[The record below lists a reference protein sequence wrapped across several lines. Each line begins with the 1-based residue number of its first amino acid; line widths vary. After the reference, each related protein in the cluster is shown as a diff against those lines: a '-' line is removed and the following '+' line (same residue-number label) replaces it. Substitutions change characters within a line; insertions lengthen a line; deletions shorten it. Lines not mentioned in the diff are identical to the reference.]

1 MVDEKPL
8 SESQCF
14 VNSNRSSRANVISP
28 EVMSPETLRVS
39 RPTEMRE
46 ENRETTYHQ
55 LMWYKVTL
63 TLKMTTAQVVETSV
77 TVNNNSP
84 IQDYVHPDDQTQPF
98 ES

>member
-46 ENRETTYHQ
+46 VNRETTYHQ
-55 LMWYKVTL
+55 LM
-63 TLKMTTAQVVETSV
+63 
-77 TVNNNSP
+77 
-84 IQDYVHPDDQTQPF
+84 
-98 ES
+98 